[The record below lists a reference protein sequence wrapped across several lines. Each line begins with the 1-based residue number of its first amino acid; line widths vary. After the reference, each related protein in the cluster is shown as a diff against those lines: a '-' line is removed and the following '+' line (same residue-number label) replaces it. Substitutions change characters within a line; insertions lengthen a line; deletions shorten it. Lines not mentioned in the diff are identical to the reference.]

1 MKILLLRR
9 LSSRLAFKQTIT
21 FALLVVVLAWSAY
34 ALLARR
40 IYGQV
45 DEELQDRAAAV
56 RSMLSFRGNDIR
68 WLNEEADPE
77 VREQFSKSIRFY
89 QLLDDKG
96 KVIEASVEMSDFV
109 LPFAAARQA
118 MQSGHNTWE
127 YYGSPSEDHLRIV
140 NTPVLG
146 PKQQQF
152 IMRLGVSLDG
162 ADDDSRRLRVCMLLL
177 LPFLIVAH
185 AINARLMAA
194 ASLKPLEEVTA
205 AAKQLTPFDL
215 SKRLPV
221 SGRNDELDELTG
233 SLNAMLARLQS
244 SFQRMSEFLRTLSH
258 EIRQPLTVL
267 RSETEQALRMG
278 SNETNYRDTLS
289 KQLEHVE
296 LLARTVSDLME
307 LAKSENEQIK
317 LQREKE
323 DLSELVQTAVDGM
336 RVQAGERGIKISGTV
351 QQNVVGAFDAGQIW
365 RLLLNLLDNAIKF
378 NHSGGHIDVVLSVHN
393 DVAIISISDTG
404 SGIAAEE
411 QMHIFERGYRSSSA
425 RKSHVPGTGLGLH
438 FARSI
443 AEAHGGHIEVAS
455 SSGKGSCFRVSLPL
469 LNASSLGESL
479 TPTMQRD
486 APIN

>member
-162 ADDDSRRLRVCMLLL
+162 ADDDSRRLRVYMLLL

-323 DLSELVQTAVDGM
+323 DLSELVQTAIDGV
-336 RVQAGERGIKISGTV
+336 RGQASERSIQISGTV
-351 QQNVVGAFDAGQIW
+351 QQNVIGAFDAGQIW

-378 NHSGGHIDVVLSVHN
+378 NRGGGKVDVSLSVVN
-393 DVAIISISDTG
+393 DMAMISISDTG

-411 QMHIFERGYRSSSA
+411 QKNIFDRGYRTAAA
-425 RKSHVPGTGLGLH
+425 RKSSVPGTGLGLH
-438 FARSI
+438 FARVI
-443 AEAHGGHIEVAS
+443 AEAHGGHIEVHS
-455 SSGKGSCFRVSLPL
+455 VPGEGSCFHVSLPL
-469 LNASSLGESL
+469 GAAAEALMPSLS
-479 TPTMQRD
+479 RD
-486 APIN
+486 TAVN